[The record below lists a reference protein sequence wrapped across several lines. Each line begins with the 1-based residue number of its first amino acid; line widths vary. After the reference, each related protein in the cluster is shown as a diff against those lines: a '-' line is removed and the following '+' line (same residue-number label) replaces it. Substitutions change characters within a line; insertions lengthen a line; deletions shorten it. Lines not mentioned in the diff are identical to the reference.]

1 MEKQQTVYTPESKKD
16 HISLTEEQKNA
27 IRNITLGIEEVD
39 ETVRSMAFEDVIHTL
54 ENGHPLN
61 RIITDQEA
69 KINGYIA
76 CEDFIPHE
84 AYLKYLGTTKQTG
97 RNLLQEIPAFIEYA
111 KQQGYTKL
119 NFHGWNDRLNHI
131 LERYGFK
138 RIRTDNMADFSAD
151 FYEKVL
157 VEQKSQTKIEQE
169 RVNAFEQKYINKIN
183 QEYQQTL
190 ATFSPDNRAKKEQ
203 LITETF
209 QTLSKQLTNHEDFEF
224 NKRQQAILK
233 LKLARHFQ
241 NSETIDVNVLF
252 DAIIETP
259 NFINTD
265 KGSLYRLL
273 EIHEEKTLQKIAEI
287 RKQKAEIKGNEKFNP
302 FEALFETKSG
312 NYYIARLLNMPHLE
326 EESQYMNHCVG
337 TSDSY
342 VNKIKR
348 GEVEILSFRNVSKIN
363 HDAQKL
369 EKDTPIMTIEYN
381 LRTKIIEQMKKNSD
395 EYLNQNDPYFND
407 IIDALKQLRK
417 TKTDTGELR
426 DFKQISSN
434 ELQNFKVKDYNI
446 LTENGEI
453 SFRDFDPNSNIFVLK
468 LGLMNITSET
478 TKIDA
483 SKIMRIIENIKCNP
497 DQIAYGIGEV
507 DENTKVYIGEW
518 NPEIMKKLPENI
530 EYTYESFPEKKIFRK
545 TIELTTKTP
554 EEYTQK
560 LLSQGC
566 KTYSHA
572 QDMLNKIKSLK
583 QKEEINLVS
592 FSVEQL
598 GFQNGATLQ
607 EIYNKTKKFGL
618 ELCPPQVG
626 PELRLNYKDQPNGEY
641 LKIAMESISDRD
653 DDPRL
658 FFVDRLV
665 SVLWLNYGSG
675 RLDYFWNG
683 VNRFVFRFRRSLRT

>member
-16 HISLTEEQKNA
+16 HISLTEEQKNTV
-27 IRNITLGIEEVD
+27 RNITLGIEEVD
-39 ETVRSMAFEDVIHTL
+39 ETVRSMAIEDVIHTL

-61 RIITDQEA
+61 RIITDQEE

-97 RNLLQEIPAFIEYA
+97 RNLLQEIPAFLEYA

-138 RIRTDNMADFSAD
+138 RVRTDSMAGFSAD
-151 FYEKVL
+151 FYEKIL
-157 VEQKSQTKIEQE
+157 VEQKPQAEMERE

-190 ATFSPDNRAKKEQ
+190 ATFLPDNRPQKEQ
-203 LITETF
+203 LISETF
-209 QTLSKQLTNHEDFEF
+209 QTLSRQLTNQEGFEF
-224 NKRQQAILK
+224 NKRQQAVLK

-241 NSETIDVNVLF
+241 NNETIDTNVLF

-273 EIHEEKTLQKIAEI
+273 EVHEEKTLQKIAEI

-302 FEALFETKSG
+302 YEALFETKSG
-312 NYYIARLLNMPHLE
+312 NYYMARLLNMPHLE

-348 GEVEILSFRNVSKIN
+348 GEVEILSFRNMPKIN
-363 HDAQKL
+363 FKTQKL
-369 EKDTPIMTIEYN
+369 EADIPVITLEYN
-381 LRTKIIEQMKKNSD
+381 LKTKIIEQMKKNSD
-395 EYLNQNDPYFND
+395 QYLSQNDPYFND
-407 IIDALKQLRK
+407 IIDALKQLRR

-426 DFKQISSN
+426 DFKQISLS
-434 ELQNFKVKDYNI
+434 ELQNFKVKDYHI

-453 SFRDFDPNSNIFVLK
+453 LFRDFNPDDNAFVLK
-468 LGLMNITSET
+468 MGLMDITSET
-478 TKIDA
+478 SKTDA
-483 SKIMRIIENIKCNP
+483 SKIMKIVEGIEC
-497 DQIAYGIGEV
+497 DSSQIAYGINEV
-507 DENTKVYIGEW
+507 NENTKAYIGEW
-518 NPEIMKKLPENI
+518 NSEIMKKLPENI
-530 EYTYESFPEKKIFRK
+530 EYLYELFPEKKILRK
-545 TIELTTKTP
+545 TIELTTKTSK
-554 EEYTQK
+554 EYTEE
-560 LLSQGC
+560 LLKQGY
-566 KTYSHA
+566 KTSDWA
-572 QDMLNKIKSLK
+572 QDILNKVEPLK
-583 QKEEINLVS
+583 QKEEINIVS

-598 GFQNGATLQ
+598 GFSNGATLQ
-607 EIYNKTKKFGL
+607 EIYNKAKELGL

-641 LKIAMESISDRD
+641 LRIAMESISDSD
-653 DDPRL
+653 DSPRL
-658 FFVDRLV
+658 FGVHR
-665 SVLWLNYGSG
+665 YGSESWLDGGSGGLGYRWDGG
-675 RLDYFWNG
+675 R
-683 VNRFVFRFRRSLRT
+683 RFVFRFRK

>member
-16 HISLTEEQKNA
+16 HISLSEEQKNTV
-27 IRNITLGIEEVD
+27 RNITFGIEEVD
-39 ETVRSMAFEDVIHTL
+39 ETVRSMAIEDVIHTL

-61 RIITDQEA
+61 RIITDQEE

-97 RNLLQEIPAFIEYA
+97 RNLLQEIPAFLEYA

-138 RIRTDNMADFSAD
+138 RVRTDSMAGFSAD
-151 FYEKVL
+151 FYEKIL
-157 VEQKSQTKIEQE
+157 VEQKPQAEMERE

-190 ATFSPDNRAKKEQ
+190 ATFLPDNRPQKEQ
-203 LITETF
+203 LISETF
-209 QTLSKQLTNHEDFEF
+209 QTLSRQLTNQEGFEF
-224 NKRQQAILK
+224 NKRQQAVLK

-241 NSETIDVNVLF
+241 NNETIDTNVLF

-273 EIHEEKTLQKIAEI
+273 EVHEEKTLQKIAEI

-302 FEALFETKSG
+302 YEALFETKSG
-312 NYYIARLLNMPHLE
+312 NYYMARLLNMPHLE

-348 GEVEILSFRNVSKIN
+348 GEVEILSFRNMPKIN
-363 HDAQKL
+363 FKTQKL
-369 EKDTPIMTIEYN
+369 EADIPVITLEYN
-381 LRTKIIEQMKKNSD
+381 LKTKIIEQMKKNSD
-395 EYLNQNDPYFND
+395 QYLSQNDPYFND
-407 IIDALKQLRK
+407 IIDALKQLRR

-426 DFKQISSN
+426 DFKQISLS
-434 ELQNFKVKDYNI
+434 ELQNFKVKDYHI

-453 SFRDFDPNSNIFVLK
+453 LFRDFNPDDNAFVLK
-468 LGLMNITSET
+468 MGLMNITSET
-478 TKIDA
+478 SKTDA
-483 SKIMRIIENIKCNP
+483 SKIMKIVEGIEC
-497 DQIAYGIGEV
+497 DSSQIAYGINEV
-507 DENTKVYIGEW
+507 NENTKAYIGEW

-530 EYTYESFPEKKIFRK
+530 EYLYELFPEKKILRK
-545 TIELTTKTP
+545 TIELTTKTSKEYA
-554 EEYTQK
+554 EE
-560 LLSQGC
+560 LLKQGY
-566 KTYSHA
+566 KTSDWA
-572 QDMLNKIKSLK
+572 QDILNKVEPLK
-583 QKEEINLVS
+583 QKEEINIVL

-598 GFQNGATLQ
+598 GFSNGATLQ
-607 EIYNKTKKFGL
+607 EIYNKAKELGL

-626 PELRLNYKDQPNGEY
+626 PEFRLNYKDQPNGEY
-641 LKIAMESISDRD
+641 LRIAMESISDSVD
-653 DDPRL
+653 SPDL
-658 FFVDRLV
+658 FEVGRYD
-665 SVLWLNYGSG
+665 SESWLNDVFG
-675 RLDYFWNG
+675 RLGDRWRG
-683 VNRFVFRFRRSLRT
+683 GLRFVFRFRK